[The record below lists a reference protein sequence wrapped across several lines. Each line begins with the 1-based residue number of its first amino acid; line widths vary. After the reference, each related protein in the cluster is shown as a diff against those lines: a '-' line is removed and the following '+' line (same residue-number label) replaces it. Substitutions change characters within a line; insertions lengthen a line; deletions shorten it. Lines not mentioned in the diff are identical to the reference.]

1 MAAPT
6 PKKLAADLLQI
17 IADDEVRL
25 DRIDNYAQGIQ
36 DEPYMPANADQEYLL
51 LAKRSITN
59 MMPLVLASPTQALY
73 VDSFLP
79 SRKVEAPQGGRTLN
93 QGRSTPEWKH
103 WQRSGLDARQL
114 AIHRAAL
121 TYGHSFTVTEKKG
134 SKVTTRGLSPLRTSA
149 LFRDAANDINPYAAL
164 TVIEMPDGKVRGTA
178 TMWDD
183 TKVYVV
189 KFGSLE
195 DPKSVTVDKGK
206 SHGSDENPVTRFAAS
221 VDLEG
226 RTTGVV
232 EPLIPV
238 QNRLNQTVFDLLLA
252 QTYTSQEVRTVSGMA
267 PPMKEVWYFGG
278 RVREEGPTTEN
289 GGLDAEGQP
298 VAGWELKREPVPM
311 NHNASRFLFAEDPD
325 TKFSSLPGGELGGLI
340 SSIEMSI
347 RHISA
352 LSQTPAHFVLG
363 QIANLSAEALQAA
376 ETALSRK
383 VDEYR
388 SSFGESWERV
398 FRLAGGLS
406 GDAAMAEDFEGEV
419 LWRDVGAASMAA
431 IADALGKL
439 RQNVDAPARGLWEMI
454 PGITQTQLT
463 RWEELRE
470 EEDIEARQAE
480 SLERA
485 SKNFGANDGSTN
497 TDARPVTKDPKA

>member
-6 PKKLAADLLQI
+6 PKKLAVDLLQI
-17 IADDEVRL
+17 ISDDEARL
-25 DRIDNYAQGIQ
+25 DRIDKYAEGIQ
-36 DEPYMPANADQEYLL
+36 DEPYMPANADSEYLL

-59 MMPLVLASPTQALY
+59 MMPLVLASPAQALY

-79 SRKVEAPQGGRTLN
+79 SRQVGPKEGRT
-93 QGRSTPEWKH
+93 TPEWKH

-114 AIHRAAL
+114 AIHRGAL

-134 SKVTTRGLSPLRTSA
+134 SRIITRGLSPLRTSA

-164 TVIEMPDGKVRGTA
+164 TITTYPDGEEKGEATLWDEKKVYPVTFESLTDEKSVKVGDGKV
-178 TMWDD
+178 
-183 TKVYVV
+183 
-189 KFGSLE
+189 
-195 DPKSVTVDKGK
+195 
-206 SHGSDENPVTRFAAS
+206 HGLDENPVTRFAAS

-252 QTYTSQEVRTVSGMA
+252 QTYTSQEVRAVSGMA
-267 PPMKEVWYFGG
+267 PPMRDVWYFNDH
-278 RVREEGPTTEN
+278 RADSAPT
-289 GGLDAEGQP
+289 LDEDGQAP
-298 VAGWELKREPVPM
+298 AGWELRTEPIPM
-311 NHNASRFLFAEDPD
+311 NHNASRFLFAEDSEARF
-325 TKFSSLPGGELGGLI
+325 TSLPGGELGGLI

-406 GDAAMAEDFEGEV
+406 GDAAMADDFEGEV
-419 LWRDVGAASMAA
+419 VWRDVEARSLAA

-470 EEDIEARQAE
+470 EEDHEAQQANA
-480 SLERA
+480 LERA
-485 SKNFGANDGSTN
+485 TRNIGGLPGSTS
-497 TDARPVTKDPKA
+497 TDARPVTEDPAA

>member
-1 MAAPT
+1 MATPT
-6 PKKLAADLLQI
+6 PKTLAADLLQI
-17 IADDEVRL
+17 IADDEPRL

-36 DEPYMPANADQEYLL
+36 DEPYMPSNADQEYLL

-59 MMPLVLASPTQALY
+59 MMPLVLASPAQALY
-73 VDSFLP
+73 IDSFLP
-79 SRKVEAPQGGRTLN
+79 SRKVGPKEGRT
-93 QGRSTPEWKH
+93 TPEWKH
-103 WQRSGLDARQL
+103 WQKSGLDARQL

-134 SKVTTRGLSPLRTSA
+134 NKTITRGLSPLRTSA
-149 LFRDAANDINPYAAL
+149 LFRDAANDINPYAAI
-164 TVIEMPDGKVRGTA
+164 TVIQMPRGKTKGTA

-183 TKVYVV
+183 SKVYTVR
-189 KFGSLE
+189 FGSLE
-195 DPKSVTVDKGK
+195 DPKSITVEAGK
-206 SHGSDENPVTRFAAS
+206 RHGSDENPVTRFAAS

-252 QTYTSQEVRTVSGMA
+252 QTYTSQEVRAVSGMA
-267 PPMKEVWYFGG
+267 PPMKEVWVFNGQQYDEPQ
-278 RVREEGPTTEN
+278 VDEN
-289 GGLDAEGQP
+289 DQP
-298 VAGWELKREPVPM
+298 LAGWTQKLVPVPM
-311 NHNASRFLFAEDPD
+311 NHNASRFIFAEDKD
-325 TKFSSLPGGELGGLI
+325 TKFTTLPGGELGGLI

-398 FRLAGGLS
+398 FRLAGVLA
-406 GDAAMAEDFEGEV
+406 GDTAMADDFEGEV
-419 LWRDVGAASMAA
+419 VWRDVEARSMAA

-470 EEDIEARQAE
+470 EEDVEARQAE
-480 SLERA
+480 ALSRGTRGIA
-485 SKNFGANDGSTN
+485 GSTSA
-497 TDARPVTKDPKA
+497 DSRPVTRDPQT

>member
-1 MAAPT
+1 MAAPK
-6 PKKLAADLLQI
+6 PEKLAADLLQI
-17 IADDEVRL
+17 IADDEIRL

-36 DEPYMPANADQEYLL
+36 DEPYMPQNADSEYLL
-51 LAKRSITN
+51 LAKRCITN
-59 MMPLVLASPTQALY
+59 MMPLVLSSPAQALY
-73 VDSFLP
+73 IDSFLP
-79 SRKVEAPQGGRTLN
+79 SRKVGPKEGRA
-93 QGRSTPEWKH
+93 TPEWKH

-134 SKVTTRGLSPLRTSA
+134 AKITTRGLSPLRTSA

-164 TVIEMPDGKVRGTA
+164 TVIEQPSGDDKGTA
-178 TMWDD
+178 TMWDES
-183 TKVYVV
+183 KVYTVT
-189 KFGSLE
+189 FGSYE
-195 DPKSVTVDKGK
+195 DPTSVTVDKGK
-206 SHGSDENPVTRFAAS
+206 SHGSSENPVTRFAAS

-267 PPMKEVWYFGG
+267 PPMKEVWYL
-278 RVREEGPTTEN
+278 N
-289 GGLDAEGQP
+289 GQP
-298 VAGWELKREPVPM
+298 YDEPVLGDDGQPLPGWELKTEPIPM

-398 FRLAGGLS
+398 FRIAGGLA
-406 GDAAMAEDFEGEV
+406 GDAAMADDFEGEV
-419 LWRDVGAASMAA
+419 LWRDVGAQSMAA

-470 EEDIEARQAE
+470 EEDIEARQADA
-480 SLERA
+480 LERA
-485 SKNFGANDGSTN
+485 TRKPGSNDGSTS
-497 TDARPVTKDPKA
+497 TDARPVTEDRAA

>member
-6 PKKLAADLLQI
+6 PKQLAADLLQI

-25 DRIDNYAQGIQ
+25 DRIDKYAEGIQ
-36 DEPYMPANADQEYLL
+36 DEPYMPRSADAEYRL
-51 LAKRSITN
+51 LAQRSITN
-59 MMPLVLASPTQALY
+59 MMQLVLASPAQALY

-79 SRKVEAPQGGRTLN
+79 SRKLETNQAGRTVKE
-93 QGRSTPEWKH
+93 GRSTPEWKH

-114 AIHRAAL
+114 AIHRGAL

-134 SKVTTRGLSPLRTSA
+134 SRIITRGLSPLRTSA

-164 TVIEMPDGKVRGTA
+164 TITSYPDGDNKGTA
-178 TMWDD
+178 TLWDD
-183 TKVYVV
+183 TKVYTV
-189 KFGSLE
+189 KFESLI
-195 DPKSVTVDKGK
+195 DAKTVTADKGRN
-206 SHGSDENPVTRFAAS
+206 HGLDENPVTRFAAS

-252 QTYTSQEVRTVSGMA
+252 QTYTSQEVRYVSGMA
-267 PPMKEVWYFGG
+267 PPMQEIWHYNGQPSEV
-278 RVREEGPTTEN
+278 EPTVEN

-298 VAGWELKREPVPM
+298 TAGWVLKTEPIPM
-311 NHNASRFLFAEDPD
+311 DHNARRFLFAEDHE
-325 TKFSSLPGGELGGLI
+325 TKFGSLPGAELSGLI

-406 GDAAMAEDFEGEV
+406 GDAAMADDFEGEV
-419 LWRDVGAASMAA
+419 VWRDVGAQSMAA
-431 IADALGKL
+431 VADALGKL

-470 EEDIEARQAE
+470 EEDIETRRAE
-480 SLERA
+480 ALERA
-485 SKNFGANDGSTN
+485 TKGIAGSTN
-497 TDARPVTKDPKA
+497 TDARPVTEDRAA